1 MATVTPAQ
9 TCVYAH
15 ANCLSERHSADFI
28 EACGQAAWVAACR
41 VQPAICGLQESSE
54 PGTGMDPALAPKAV
68 TMCTASLVATKIPS
82 CSRYQDFCMA

>member
-1 MATVTPAQ
+1 MHMQ
-9 TCVYAH
+9 TA
-15 ANCLSERHSADFI
+15 CLKDIQLTSLRLVAK
-28 EACGQAAWVAACR
+28 QLWVAACR